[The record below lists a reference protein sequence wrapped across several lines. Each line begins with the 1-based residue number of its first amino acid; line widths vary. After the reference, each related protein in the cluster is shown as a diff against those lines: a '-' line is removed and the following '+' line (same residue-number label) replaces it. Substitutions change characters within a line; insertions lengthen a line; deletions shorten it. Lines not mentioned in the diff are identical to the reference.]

1 MVHLP
6 WARMTVPE
14 VVEMLAAIRGAG
26 IRNVL
31 ALHGDGP
38 VPGAC
43 VVVAVAAV
51 VVVAA
56 VAAVVHVV
64 LPSAFVTGPV
74 AHPHPTN

>member
-1 MVHLP
+1 V
-6 WARMTVPE
+6 
-14 VVEMLAAIRGAG
+14 LAAIRGAG

-43 VVVAVAAV
+43 VVVVVVAV
-51 VVVAA
+51 VVVVVVVVVA
-56 VAAVVHVV
+56 VVVVHVV